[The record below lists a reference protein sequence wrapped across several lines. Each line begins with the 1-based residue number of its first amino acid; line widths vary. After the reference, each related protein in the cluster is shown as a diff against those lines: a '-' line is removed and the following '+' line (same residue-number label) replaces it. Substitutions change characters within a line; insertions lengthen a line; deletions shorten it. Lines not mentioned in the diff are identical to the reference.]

1 MNKIKKVLCSVVAVI
16 GVITG
21 GVAVQPNTDAYYSP
35 IGKVVIDGQDLGV
48 LKISP
53 AGLAL
58 ITNAEGCRL
67 DPYKCPAGLITNGI
81 GNTHGVPNKVID
93 EKQAAID
100 FVRNIQAAEQC
111 LDSVVPKGETL
122 TQGQQDAFTSFIF
135 NTGCTR
141 FKTNRNGSQTKIAR
155 LIEHGECSLAC
166 DQLNRWVYGGG
177 KKLNGLVTRRGDETE
192 RCHALD

>member
-21 GVAVQPNTDAYYSP
+21 GVAVDQYVSVGN
-35 IGKVVIDGQDLGV
+35 VVIDGQHLGV
-48 LKISP
+48 VKTSS

-58 ITNAEGCRL
+58 IGNAEGCRL
-67 DPYKCPAGLITNGI
+67 DPYKCPAGLTTNGM
-81 GNTHGVPNKVID
+81 GNTHDVPNKVID

-100 FVRNIQAAEQC
+100 WVKNIQDAEQC
-111 LDSVVPKGETL
+111 LDSVVPKGKAL

-141 FKTNRNGSQTKIAR
+141 FKTNRNGSQTQIAR
-155 LIEHGECSLAC
+155 LIEHGEFSLAC

-177 KKLNGLVTRRGDETE
+177 KKLNGLVIRRGDETE